1 MLGKEEKEDQNRE
14 YQLPDGE
21 KIQIGSSKF
30 KAPEILFNP
39 ECKKKAREYLF
50 MYYLVIGSE
59 ELGVHDLL
67 FNSIRKSD
75 LDLRKTLYNN
85 IVLSGGSTLVRGIE
99 IYKI

>member
-1 MLGKEEKEDQNRE
+1 MVKKFRLEAQNSRP
-14 YQLPDGE
+14 Q
-21 KIQIGSSKF
+21 KFFSIQ
-30 KAPEILFNP
+30 NV
-39 ECKKKAREYLF
+39 KKKAREYLF
-50 MYYLVIGSE
+50 LYYLVIGSE